1 MQSLFE
7 DVRFAVRMLG
17 RQKMVT
23 LVAAVTL
30 ALGIGMNAAIFS
42 TVSGILWNSLP
53 YPEPER
59 LVAIWGTNPK
69 MGFGRAYV
77 AYREV
82 DDFRKAQGLE
92 KVSAHRFSQV
102 SLTGTGEPGSVEAVE
117 SDVELFDVIG
127 EKAALG
133 RTYADS
139 ERAPGEHRVAVI
151 TEGLWRRE
159 FGGNP
164 SAVGREIRLDGANYT
179 VIGVMPPEFSYM
191 YSKAEVF
198 IPLRL
203 KPDQKTQYG
212 TNMKGLRA
220 IGRLAAGRTAESAE
234 AEVQRIAKAAEES
247 EPDINRGWSAVVRP
261 LELEVIDRG
270 ARTSIQT
277 MFWTVFGVLLIACTN
292 IAGLLM
298 ARGTLRQRELA
309 IRASLGAG
317 KARIARLLVTESV
330 VLSLFGGVL
339 GVAFAAWAIPVLRS
353 LAPPGFPRLEQVTLN
368 PMVVLY
374 TFLLCLV
381 TGVLAGVA
389 PAWMMTRGELARS
402 LHEGGR
408 GGTFSR
414 QRSLQGLV
422 AAEVAL
428 AMVLLTVTGLL
439 VRSLVGQL
447 YGNPGFDKTHL
458 MTAVVNLPEGLY
470 PEDKQLSDFH
480 TAALQALRRDGRIES
495 AGAAQTIPL
504 GGTNSWAPVLVE
516 GREKKPD
523 ERNLVGYM
531 VVSPG
536 YFTTLRVPLL
546 GGRDLAE
553 TDGWDAVKVA
563 VINETMARRYW
574 PGEAQ
579 PIGRR
584 FRIAGTKTDKEE
596 WITVVGISRDV
607 RHSASTLPPR
617 PEMHLAMTQTGG
629 RRLIYMART
638 KGDPAQAAAALREAV
653 RTVDR
658 NQPLTS
664 VESMEDLIG
673 RRSAGPRV
681 TAQILGFL
689 AGLALLLAGV
699 GIYGVLS
706 YLTSQRAREF
716 GIRVA
721 MGAVRRD
728 IVGLVVRR
736 GVVLAGGG
744 LLVGCGVAFAVTPL
758 VRSLLSGV
766 EPHDGVTFAGSAGAL
781 LGVGVLACVVPVLR
795 ALRTDPVKV
804 LREE

>member
-1 MQSLFE
+1 MHSFSE

-23 LVAAVTL
+23 LVAAITL
-30 ALGIGMNAAIFS
+30 ALGIGVNAAIFS
-42 TVSGILWNSLP
+42 TVSGILWNTLP
-53 YPEPER
+53 YAESER
-59 LVAIWGTNPK
+59 LVALWGTNPK
-69 MGFGRAYV
+69 MGFTRAYV
-77 AYREV
+77 SFREIE
-82 DDFRKAQGLE
+82 DFRKAQGLE
-92 KVSAHRFSQV
+92 KMSAHRFAQV
-102 SLTGTGEPGSVEAVE
+102 ALSGAGEPGSVEAIE
-117 SDVELFDVIG
+117 SDAELFDVIG

-151 TEGLWRRE
+151 TESLWRRE

-179 VIGVMPPEFSYM
+179 VIGVMPPGFSYM

-203 KPDQKTQYG
+203 KPEQKTKYG
-212 TNMKGLRA
+212 TDMKGLRA
-220 IGRLAAGRTAESAE
+220 IARLAPGRTAASSE
-234 AEVQRIAKAAEES
+234 AEVQRISKTAEEAD
-247 EPDINRGWSAVVRP
+247 PDNQRGWSVAVRP

-270 ARTSIQT
+270 ARMSIQT
-277 MFWTVFGVLLIACTN
+277 MFWAVFGVLLIACTN
-292 IAGLLM
+292 IAGLLL

-330 VLSLFGGVL
+330 VLSLLGGVL
-339 GVAFAAWAIPVLRS
+339 GIAFAAWAIPVLRS

-374 TFLLCLV
+374 TFLLCLL
-381 TGVLAGVA
+381 TGVLAGMA

-408 GGTFSR
+408 GGTFSK
-414 QRSLQGLV
+414 QRLLQGLV

-428 AMVLLTVTGLL
+428 AMVLLTVTGLM

-458 MTAVVNLPEGLY
+458 MTAAVNLPEALY
-470 PEDKQLSDFH
+470 PEDRQQSDFH
-480 TAALQALRRDGRIES
+480 MAVLEALRRDGRIES
-495 AGAAQTIPL
+495 AAATQTIPL
-504 GGTNSWAPVLVE
+504 GGTNRWSPVTIE
-516 GREKKPD
+516 GRAAKAD
-523 ERNLVGYM
+523 ERNMVGYM
-531 VVSPG
+531 AVSPG
-536 YFTTLRVPLL
+536 YFMTLRVPLL
-546 GGRDLAE
+546 SGRDIAA
-553 TDGWDAVKVA
+553 TDVPDAVKVA

-574 PGEAQ
+574 PDEAQ
-579 PIGRR
+579 PVGRR
-584 FRIAGTKTDKEE
+584 FRLGGAKVEKEE
-596 WITVVGISRDV
+596 WITVVGVSRDV
-607 RHSASTLPPR
+607 RHQTTTLPPR
-617 PEMHLAMTQTGG
+617 PEMHLPVAQAGS
-629 RRLIYMART
+629 RRLIYLART
-638 KGDPAQAAAALREAV
+638 KGDPVEAAAALREAV
-653 RTVDR
+653 RTVDA
-658 NQPLTS
+658 NQPLTG
-664 VESMEDLIG
+664 VESMEELIG
-673 RRSAGPRV
+673 RRMAGPRV
-681 TAQILGFL
+681 TGQILGFL

-721 MGAVRRD
+721 MGAVGRD
-728 IVGLVVRR
+728 IVGLVLKR
-736 GVVLAGGG
+736 GVVLAGAG
-744 LLVGCGVAFAVTPL
+744 LVVGCSAAYAVTPL

-766 EPHDGVTFAGSAGAL
+766 EPHDAATFGWAAGAL
-781 LGVGVLACVVPVLR
+781 LGVGLMACVFPVMR
-795 ALRTDPVKV
+795 ALRTDPVRV